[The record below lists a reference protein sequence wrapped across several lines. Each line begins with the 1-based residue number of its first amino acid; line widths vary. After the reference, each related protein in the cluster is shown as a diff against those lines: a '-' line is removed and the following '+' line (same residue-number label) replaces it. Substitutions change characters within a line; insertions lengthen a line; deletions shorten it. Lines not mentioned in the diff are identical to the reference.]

1 MVYVLLR
8 LNNVNALKKKKR
20 LNKENIKQKNVKT
33 PAGYGNFSGG
43 HEKRLHALIWLE
55 RCLMCCVVS
64 ITDVCTTTNQKINLR
79 DGLRGRCLLKVAHVL
94 I

>member
-1 MVYVLLR
+1 MHE
-8 LNNVNALKKKKR
+8 KKKKEKKEKEKKR

-33 PAGYGNFSGG
+33 PAEYGNFSGG

-64 ITDVCTTTNQKINLR
+64 ITDVCTTTKQKINLR
-79 DGLRGRCLLKVAHVL
+79 WP
-94 I
+94 